1 MAESNSSLSVLKKNG
16 PGKIMKRYRIKLFN
30 TLTNSEYDVI
40 QESASVLNYYFLERF
55 PVGNNFFVLE
65 CYEVV

>member
-1 MAESNSSLSVLKKNG
+1 
-16 PGKIMKRYRIKLFN
+16 MKRYRIKLFN

-65 CYEVV
+65 CYEVA